1 MVKNVIKYIFIYT
14 LLVGC
19 DSNDVLTPDLND
31 TTESCSSNCHLG
43 VSAPSLEIDNN
54 EYYNMIFLDGY
65 IQTFTTLEAQTG
77 TDNNYEKLEWISNK
91 EIYMGYGEWAN
102 LVNGDSYTD
111 EDGRARTVLG
121 VWETFVG
128 DTITV
133 YAGYEDKCNI
143 QYIDSLK
150 VVIDG

>member
-1 MVKNVIKYIFIYT
+1 MKIKSIFWGIFIYILLTGCADT
-14 LLVGC
+14 L
-19 DSNDVLTPDLND
+19 DD
-31 TTESCSSNCHLG
+31 CHSDYYLEID
-43 VSAPSLEIDNN
+43 APSLEKDSG
-54 EYYNMIFLDGY
+54 YYELEFLPDY

-77 TDNNYEKLEWISNK
+77 ADNNYEKLKWISNK
-91 EIYMGYGEWAN
+91 EIHMGYGEWAN

-111 EDGRARTVLG
+111 ENGRARTVLG

-133 YAGYEDKCNI
+133 YAGYTDKCDI

>member
-1 MVKNVIKYIFIYT
+1 MVKKLIIYIFIYT
-14 LLVGC
+14 LLGGCSTDNVVGTC
-19 DSNDVLTPDLND
+19 DSNCYLDIN
-31 TTESCSSNCHLG
+31 
-43 VSAPSLEIDNN
+43 APNLEIDNN
-54 EYYNMIFLDGY
+54 EYYHMTFLFGY

-77 TDNNYEKLEWISNK
+77 ADNNYEKLKWISNK
-91 EIYMGYGEWAN
+91 EIHMGYGEWAN

-111 EDGRARTVLG
+111 ENGRARTVLG

-133 YAGYEDKCNI
+133 YAGYTDKCDI